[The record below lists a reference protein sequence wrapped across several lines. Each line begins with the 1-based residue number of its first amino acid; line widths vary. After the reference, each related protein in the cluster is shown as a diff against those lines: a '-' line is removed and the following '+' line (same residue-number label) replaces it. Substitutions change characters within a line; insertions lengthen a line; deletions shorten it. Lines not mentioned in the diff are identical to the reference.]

1 MQVASLPLGLVSTQ
15 ALLISRCTCS
25 ATLLLFQKALAVII
39 VIEFVRIQDYEE
51 QREGYAQDELN
62 IRANAP
68 SPLFSKRSVQKEGGG
83 ERRHIF
89 GSLRY

>member
-1 MQVASLPLGLVSTQ
+1 MQDASLPVSTQ

-25 ATLLLFQKALAVII
+25 ATLLFQKALAVII
-39 VIEFVRIQDYEE
+39 VIEFVSIQDYEE

-68 SPLFSKRSVQKEGGG
+68 SPLFSKRSVQKGG
-83 ERRHIF
+83 RHIF